1 MIAEDL
7 QALLAHRLPGDHS
20 RQTLAQEMA
29 ARALPEG
36 ASVLDL
42 GCGAGDSVDLFRR
55 LDGRSSW
62 IGLDIEDSAEV
73 RARRRSDAEFVTFD
87 GERIPFE
94 ESRFDLVYCS
104 QVLEHVRRPE
114 PLLAEVARVLRPG
127 GHLAGSTSQL
137 EPFHSRS
144 TFGYTP
150 HGLTVLAEG
159 AGLEVREL
167 RPGIDALT
175 LILRR
180 GLGGPRLFDRWWATE
195 SPLNRAIGLFA
206 RGARLDPQGANAIK
220 LLFCG
225 QFAFLARRP
234 SHSPQPSITRPA

>member
-1 MIAEDL
+1 M
-7 QALLAHRLPGDHS
+7 
-20 RQTLAQEMA
+20 
-29 ARALPEG
+29 
-36 ASVLDL
+36 
-42 GCGAGDSVDLFRR
+42 
-55 LDGRSSW
+55 
-62 IGLDIEDSAEV
+62 
-73 RARRRSDAEFVTFD
+73 
-87 GERIPFE
+87 
-94 ESRFDLVYCS
+94 
-104 QVLEHVRRPE
+104 
-114 PLLAEVARVLRPG
+114 
-127 GHLAGSTSQL
+127 
-137 EPFHSRS
+137 
-144 TFGYTP
+144 
-150 HGLTVLAEG
+150 LAEG